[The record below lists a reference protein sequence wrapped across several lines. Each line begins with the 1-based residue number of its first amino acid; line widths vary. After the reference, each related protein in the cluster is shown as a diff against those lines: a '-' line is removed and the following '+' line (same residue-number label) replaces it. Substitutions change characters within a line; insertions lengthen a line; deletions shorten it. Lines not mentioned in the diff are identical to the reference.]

1 MSTAAETWAR
11 DLGAWAIPP
20 GILALASESPWIHPP
35 VLFEVPDV
43 ITTSPS
49 HERAREVLGESATVL
64 DVGCG
69 GGIAAFALTPPAT
82 HVVGVDH
89 QDEMLEMFT
98 RNARARGLQVQ
109 THLGFWPALASEVAV
124 ADVVTSH
131 HVVYNVADIV
141 PFVRELNDHATRRV
155 VLELPRQHPLANL
168 SDAWRH
174 FWQLERPTRP
184 TPDDLMA
191 VVAEMGIEASMEFWE
206 GPMRVEQDLVQAAH
220 FTRVRLCLPEERE
233 GEVLE
238 YLKKNPPASQ
248 RELAT
253 VWWDV

>member
-1 MSTAAETWAR
+1 MSAADAWAR
-11 DLGAWAIPP
+11 DLEAWAIPP

-35 VLFEVPDV
+35 VLFDVPDV
-43 ITTSPS
+43 IATSPS

-82 HVVGVDH
+82 HVIGVDH
-89 QDEMLEMFT
+89 QSEMLEMFAS
-98 RNARARGLQVQ
+98 NADARGVSAE
-109 THLGFWPALASEVAV
+109 TYLGFWPAVASDVPRG
-124 ADVVTSH
+124 DVVTAH

-141 PFVRELNDHATRRV
+141 PFLRALSEHATRRV
-155 VLELPRQHPLANL
+155 VLELPRQHPLASL
-168 SDAWRH
+168 SGAWRH
-174 FWQLERPTRP
+174 FWQLERPT
-184 TPDDLMA
+184 TPAPADLMA
-191 VVAEMGIEASMEFWE
+191 VLAELGVEASMELWS
-206 GPMRVEQDLVQAAH
+206 GPMRVEQDPIQAAH

-233 GEVLE
+233 DEVLE
-238 YLKKNPPASQ
+238 YLRENPPASQ